1 MSTAT
6 RSEADTLG
14 CRYFNSD
21 WRLLVVHLHLH
32 LAWIDLLCV
41 WLATGMCV
49 VGDDGVLDE

>member
-21 WRLLVVHLHLH
+21 WRLLVVHLHL
-32 LAWIDLLCV
+32 LAVQLPC
-41 WLATGMCV
+41 ATSDNV
-49 VGDDGVLDE
+49 FLDV